1 MGTRI
6 NTAVGTVSVSTF
18 EVRLAVFFFPFY
30 LTPISRRVFLAF
42 LEIWATRETENTND
56 DRELYIKTTL
66 RELLIYV
73 LFVITLV
80 TGK

>member
-1 MGTRI
+1 MVMRI
-6 NTAVGTVSVSTF
+6 NTVVGTVSVSTF
-18 EVRLAVFFFPFY
+18 EVSVSFFPFY
-30 LTPISRRVFLAF
+30 STPISRRLFLAF
-42 LEIWATRETENTND
+42 VEIWATRETENTND

-80 TGK
+80 TG